1 MATRTFPVTEGT
13 DMDSIAEQ
21 ARDDRTARIA
31 LALFAEPDDPTT
43 GRLVERVGAV
53 ETVRLLASDGVVP
66 GMGKEAAA
74 LWRKHFQPERQPNA
88 LRDVLRMTETLD
100 LATLIPGD
108 RHFPASLHDLGERLP
123 FVLWAKGAVSLL
135 AGELTDR
142 FSITGS
148 RAATS
153 YGVHVAGEIA
163 SDLASQEKV
172 LVSGGAY
179 GIDAAVHRGA
189 LAAGGHTVAV
199 MAGGLDRPYPVGH
212 RELLERIGDLGLLVS
227 EQPPGAVPTRGRF
240 IARARLAA
248 AVSGSTTIVE
258 AAGRS
263 GALLVAQRAQE
274 LGRVVGA
281 VPGPVTSAASTGT
294 HRLLREG
301 LASLVTDSADLLALL
316 DQRAVSSSTRSIDRQ
331 AVASGMAQQSPSLTM
346 MPRDL

>member
-1 MATRTFPVTEGT
+1 
-13 DMDSIAEQ
+13 MDSISAQPQDE
-21 ARDDRTARIA
+21 RSARIA
-31 LALFAEPDDPTT
+31 LALVAEPDNPTT
-43 GRLVERVGAV
+43 GQLVERVGAV
-53 ETVRLLASDGVVP
+53 ETVRLLAGDGAVP

-74 LWRKHFQPERQPNA
+74 LWRKHFQPEQRPNA
-88 LRDVLRMTETLD
+88 LRDVLRMTETLG

-172 LVSGGAY
+172 LLSGGAY
-179 GIDAAVHRGA
+179 GIDPAVHQAA
-189 LAAGGHTVAV
+189 LAVGGHTVAV
-199 MAGGLDRPYPVGH
+199 MADGLDRPYPAGH

-248 AVSGSTTIVE
+248 AISGSTTIVE

-274 LGRVVGA
+274 LGRAVGA

-301 LASLVTDSADLLALL
+301 LASLVTDGSDMLALL
-316 DQRAVSSSTRSIDRQ
+316 DQRAVSSATRGIQRQ
-331 AVASGMAQQSPSLTM
+331 TVGPGIASQSPSRSLM
-346 MPRDL
+346 ARDL

>member
-1 MATRTFPVTEGT
+1 
-13 DMDSIAEQ
+13 MDSISAQ
-21 ARDDRTARIA
+21 AQNERSARVA
-31 LALFAEPDDPTT
+31 LALFIEPDDPTT
-43 GRLVERVGAV
+43 GQLLGRVGAV
-53 ETVRLLASDGVVP
+53 ETVRLLASDGAVP
-66 GMGKEAAA
+66 GVGKEAAA
-74 LWRKHFQPERQPNA
+74 LWRKHFQPELQPNA
-88 LRDVLRMTETLD
+88 VRDVLRMTETLG
-100 LATLIPGD
+100 LSTLIPGEPG
-108 RHFPASLHDLGERLP
+108 FPASLHDLGERLP

-135 AGELTDR
+135 SGVLTDR

-179 GIDAAVHRGA
+179 GIDAAVHRAA

-227 EQPPGAVPTRGRF
+227 ELPPGAVPTRGRF

-263 GALLVAQRAQE
+263 GALLVAHRARE
-274 LGRVVGA
+274 LGRAVGA
-281 VPGPVTSAASTGT
+281 VPGPVTSAVSTGT

-301 LASLVTDSADLLALL
+301 VASLVTDASDLLTLL
-316 DQRAVSSSTRSIDRQ
+316 DQRALSSATRGFRRQ
-331 AVASGMAQQSPSLTM
+331 TVAPGIAQQSPSRSM
-346 MPRDL
+346 MARDL

>member
-1 MATRTFPVTEGT
+1 
-13 DMDSIAEQ
+13 MDSISAQ
-21 ARDDRTARIA
+21 VQDDRSARIA

-43 GRLVERVGAV
+43 GRLVGRVGAV
-53 ETVRLLASDGVVP
+53 ETVRLLASDGAVP

-74 LWRKHFQPERQPNA
+74 LWRKRFQPERQPNA
-88 LRDVLRMTETLD
+88 LRDVLRTTETLG
-100 LATLIPGD
+100 LATLVPGD
-108 RHFPASLHDLGERLP
+108 RGFPASLHDLGERIP

-135 AGELTDR
+135 AAAPTDR

-172 LVSGGAY
+172 LVSCGAY
-179 GIDAAVHRGA
+179 GIEAAVHRAA

-263 GALLVAQRAQE
+263 GALLVAQRA
-274 LGRVVGA
+274 L
-281 VPGPVTSAASTGT
+281 SD
-294 HRLLREG
+294 RL
-301 LASLVTDSADLLALL
+301 V
-316 DQRAVSSSTRSIDRQ
+316 
-331 AVASGMAQQSPSLTM
+331 
-346 MPRDL
+346 

>member
-1 MATRTFPVTEGT
+1 
-13 DMDSIAEQ
+13 MDSIAEQ

-53 ETVRLLASDGVVP
+53 ETVGLLASDGVVP

-163 SDLASQEKV
+163 SDLASEEKV

-179 GIDAAVHRGA
+179 GIDASVHRAA

-199 MAGGLDRPYPVGH
+199 MAGGLDRPYPSGH
-212 RELLERIGDLGLLVS
+212 RELLERIGDLGLLLS

-240 IARARLAA
+240 IARARLVAA
-248 AVSGSTTIVE
+248 LSGSTTIVE

-263 GALLVAQRAQE
+263 GALLVARQAEE
-274 LGRVVGA
+274 LGRVVAA
-281 VPGPVTSAASTGT
+281 VPGPVTSAASAGT
-294 HRLLREG
+294 HRLLREHV
-301 LASLVTDSADLLALL
+301 ASLVTDASDLTALL
-316 DQRAVSSSTRSIDRQ
+316 DHRAARASTLGIERRP
-331 AVASGMAQQSPSLTM
+331 VVPGMAQHASSRTAM
-346 MPRDL
+346 VRDL

>member
-1 MATRTFPVTEGT
+1 
-13 DMDSIAEQ
+13 MDSIAEQ

-31 LALFAEPDDPTT
+31 LALFAEADDAAT
-43 GRLVERVGAV
+43 GRLIGRVGAV
-53 ETVRLLASDGVVP
+53 ETVRLLASDGAVP
-66 GMGKEAAA
+66 GMSKEAAA
-74 LWRKHFQPERQPNA
+74 MWRKHFQPERQPNA
-88 LRDVLRMTETLD
+88 LRDVLRTTETLG
-100 LATLIPGD
+100 LSTLIPGD
-108 RHFPASLHDLGERLP
+108 QGFPASLHDVGERLP
-123 FVLWAKGAVSLL
+123 FVLWVKGAVSLL
-135 AGELTDR
+135 CGELTDR

-163 SDLASQEKV
+163 SELASQEKV
-172 LVSGGAY
+172 LISGGAY
-179 GIDAAVHRGA
+179 GIDAAVHRAA

-227 EQPPGAVPTRGRF
+227 EQPPGVVPTRGRF
-240 IARARLAA
+240 IARARLVA

-263 GALLVAQRAQE
+263 GALLVAQRAQQ
-274 LGRVVGA
+274 LGRAVAA

-301 LASLVTDSADLLALL
+301 VASLVADASDLLTLL
-316 DQRAVSSSTRSIDRQ
+316 DQRAVSSATRGFQRQ
-331 AVASGMAQQSPSLTM
+331 TVASGIAQQSPSRSTVA
-346 MPRDL
+346 RDL

>member
-13 DMDSIAEQ
+13 DMDSISAQ
-21 ARDDRTARIA
+21 AHDERTARIA

-43 GRLVERVGAV
+43 GRLVGRVGAV
-53 ETVRLLASDGVVP
+53 ETVRLLASDGAVP
-66 GMGKEAAA
+66 GMGNEAAA
-74 LWRKHFQPERQPNA
+74 LWRRHFQPERQPNA
-88 LRDVLRMTETLD
+88 MRDALRTTEALG
-100 LATLIPGD
+100 LSTLIPGD
-108 RHFPASLHDLGERLP
+108 QGFPASLHDLRERVP
-123 FVLWAKGAVSLL
+123 YVLWVKGAVSLL
-135 AGELTDR
+135 AGDLTAR
-142 FSITGS
+142 FSIPGS

-179 GIDAAVHRGA
+179 GIDAAVHRAA

-274 LGRVVGA
+274 LGRAVGA
-281 VPGPVTSAASTGT
+281 VPGPVTSAASTGS

-301 LASLVTDSADLLALL
+301 VASQVTDASDLLTLL
-316 DQRAVSSSTRSIDRQ
+316 DQRSVSSATRSLARH
-331 AVASGMAQQSPSLTM
+331 AVASGMAQQSPSRIM
-346 MPRDL
+346 MARDL

>member
-1 MATRTFPVTEGT
+1 
-13 DMDSIAEQ
+13 MDSISAQ
-21 ARDDRTARIA
+21 ANDERTARIA

-43 GRLVERVGAV
+43 GRLVGRVGAV
-53 ETVRLLASDGVVP
+53 EAVRLLASDGAVP
-66 GMGKEAAA
+66 GMSKEAAA
-74 LWRKHFQPERQPNA
+74 LLRRHFQPARQPNA
-88 LRDVLRMTETLD
+88 LRDVLRMTETLG
-100 LATLIPGD
+100 LSTLIPGD
-108 RHFPASLHDLGERLP
+108 QCFPASLHDLGERLP

-163 SDLASQEKV
+163 ADLASQEKV

-179 GIDAAVHRGA
+179 GIDAAVHRAA

-212 RELLERIGDLGLLVS
+212 RELLERIGELGLLVT

-301 LASLVTDSADLLALL
+301 VASLVTDASDLLALL
-316 DQRAVSSSTRSIDRQ
+316 DQRAVSSATRGFQRQ
-331 AVASGMAQQSPSLTM
+331 TVAPGIAQQSPSRSVM
-346 MPRDL
+346 ARDL

>member
-1 MATRTFPVTEGT
+1 
-13 DMDSIAEQ
+13 MDSIAEQ
-21 ARDDRTARIA
+21 TRDERTARIA
-31 LALFAEPDDPTT
+31 LALFAEPDDTTT
-43 GRLVERVGAV
+43 GRLIGRAGAV
-53 ETVRLLASDGVVP
+53 ETVRLMAGDGAVP

-88 LRDVLRMTETLD
+88 LRDVLRMTETLG
-100 LATLIPGD
+100 LVTLIPGD

-179 GIDAAVHRGA
+179 GIDAAVHRAA

-212 RELLERIGDLGLLVS
+212 RELLERIGALGLLVS

-248 AVSGSTTIVE
+248 AASGSTTIVE

-263 GALLVAQRAQE
+263 GALLVAQQAQE
-274 LGRVVGA
+274 LGRAVGA
-281 VPGPVTSAASTGT
+281 VPGPVTSAVSTGP

-301 LASLVTDSADLLALL
+301 VASLVTDASDLLTLL
-316 DQRAVSSSTRSIDRQ
+316 DQRAVSSSTRSINRQ
-331 AVASGMAQQSPSLTM
+331 AVASGMAQQSPSRTM
-346 MPRDL
+346 MARDL